1 LLNFAELVRLPEGKI
16 LLLKTC
22 VIWNTNSENK
32 RVASTIL
39 SNINQ
44 STNKTKNLEIRRF
57 NSSISLIYACN
68 RGCSL
73 FKQKVSKLKNW
84 FWNLYQLAACHLERG
99 STVRSRHAFESIST
113 HPFRIFLKFCIF
125 SCDFV
130 KHTNVKN

>member
-84 FWNLYQLAACHLERG
+84 FWNLYQLAACHLGQFDRDM
-99 STVRSRHAFESIST
+99 RSSRCRLIHFAFSWSFAY
-113 HPFRIFLKFCIF
+113 FRVTLLN
-125 SCDFV
+125 
-130 KHTNVKN
+130 TRM